1 MNWEHNGAQD
11 LCQSGERMLAWY
23 PANRTYCGGKQI
35 KVYRQVTVD
44 GAEKAGEGEANKFKK
59 KDAIM
64 MVVTV
69 VQRTKGPACQTA

>member
-1 MNWEHNGAQD
+1 M
-11 LCQSGERMLAWY
+11 
-23 PANRTYCGGKQI
+23 
-35 KVYRQVTVD
+35 TVD

-59 KDAIM
+59 KDSIM

>member
-1 MNWEHNGAQD
+1 M
-11 LCQSGERMLAWY
+11 
-23 PANRTYCGGKQI
+23 
-35 KVYRQVTVD
+35 VD